1 MYLLFKYNS
10 TNTDW
15 LDDEPQACTCA
26 IHLEYDEKQRLF
38 FCMLALAALLIPTH
52 TCMSRITQLTALY
65 LLSSRCIPL
74 YSTQLGASG
83 GNHVVRLSAFHS
95 AGHTG

>member
-38 FCMLALAALLIPTH
+38 FFYARARCSAYSYSNMYVKNYSTYCTLLTFLALYTTLLHAT
-52 TCMSRITQLTALY
+52 
-65 LLSSRCIPL
+65 RC
-74 YSTQLGASG
+74 
-83 GNHVVRLSAFHS
+83 
-95 AGHTG
+95 